1 MKNFTLDTQIEAGGA
16 LVGTPDEIKAIIRR
30 FESTIGKFE
39 HASLQINFGT
49 LDFAEAQK
57 SMRLFAREVIPAV
70 LRETLGPNGSSAYAM
85 TSRTA
90 TSHSGRKFSPSPRH
104 RHVERRDGAMQSRM

>member
-1 MKNFTLDTQIEAGGA
+1 M
-16 LVGTPDEIKAIIRR
+16 VGTPDEVKAIIRR

-57 SMRLFAREVIPAV
+57 SMRLFAHEVIPAF
-70 LRETLGPNGSSAYAM
+70 A
-85 TSRTA
+85 
-90 TSHSGRKFSPSPRH
+90 
-104 RHVERRDGAMQSRM
+104 